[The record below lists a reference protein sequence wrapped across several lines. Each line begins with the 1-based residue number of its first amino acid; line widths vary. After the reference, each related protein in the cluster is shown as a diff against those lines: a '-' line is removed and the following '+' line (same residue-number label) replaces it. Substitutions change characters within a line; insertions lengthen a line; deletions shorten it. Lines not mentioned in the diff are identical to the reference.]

1 MTWQMIFDHLFVVL
15 IAAIITIILGIA
27 LGIISYHYKRLG
39 KVILWIVELLQTIP
53 ALALLG
59 LILLLMGA
67 GKGVTITGLVLY
79 SLLPVVQNTNL
90 GLAEVDGGVKD
101 AAIGMGMTRTQRLR
115 LIELPLATPLIF
127 TGIRISVVNAI
138 GVAVFGAFVGGGGL
152 GNILYQGIRVQ
163 NAKLILQ
170 GTLALMAMA
179 IVFDWSL
186 SALQKKLEQSVS
198 PGQSDE
204 ISNAPHENH
213 KNKEKHK

>member
-15 IAAIITIILGIA
+15 ISAIITIILGVA
-27 LGIISYHYKRLG
+27 LGIISYRYRRLG

-59 LILLLMGA
+59 LILLVMGA

-90 GLAEVDGGVKD
+90 GLTEVDEGVKD
-101 AAIGMGMTRTQRLR
+101 AAIGMGMTGTQRLR

-179 IVFDWSL
+179 VVFDWGL

-198 PGQSDE
+198 PAQSDE
-204 ISNAPHENH
+204 ISDASNGNH
-213 KNKEKHK
+213 KQ